1 MDLVDLKFLTAA
13 AIAMILEYIL
23 DGCKM
28 SVGMTV
34 KMCWNCTE
42 KLELQSLQQIV
53 TTSLI

>member
-1 MDLVDLKFLTAA
+1 MNLVDLHFFTAV
-13 AIAMILEYIL
+13 AILIILEYIL
-23 DGCKM
+23 DDCKM
-28 SVGMTV
+28 PVGMTL